1 MSRARF
7 DALWDGKGRNLHPFM
22 NLRVVYNEH
31 PFDQYGPNTVW
42 NVYNIQHKIHENSY
56 LL

>member
-1 MSRARF
+1 MGRSRARF
-7 DALWDGKGRNLHPFM
+7 DALWDGKGRNLKSTHPFM

-42 NVYNIQHKIHENSY
+42 NVQYKTQTT
-56 LL
+56 